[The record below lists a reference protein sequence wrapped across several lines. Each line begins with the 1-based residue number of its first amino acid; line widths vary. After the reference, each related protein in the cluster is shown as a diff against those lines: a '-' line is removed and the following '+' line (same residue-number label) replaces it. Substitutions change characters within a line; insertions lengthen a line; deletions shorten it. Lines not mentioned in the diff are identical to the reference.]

1 MVETS
6 ASRAPGPHRK
16 PRAGTGAR
24 IAGRRRRVRRPAG
37 AARAGTGARIVV
49 AGLVVGGG
57 GLLAAWV
64 IGHVGRLNDR
74 IATLEVAEE
83 RAADEAREEAARA
96 DRAERA
102 ALAAAAAREQ
112 AETEA
117 ETAQEQAAAA
127 QRHAADAE
135 ALSLAAQA
143 EARRV
148 QEEAEAT
155 RQAAEA
161 EMNRLNDA
169 LGRIAETR
177 RTALGLVMNLDEGSL
192 KFDFDRADLRPASR
206 ETLSRIAG
214 ILFTAEDFA
223 ITITG
228 HTDARGDAEYNQRL
242 SERRARAVA
251 DYLIEAGLSSARFTV
266 EGLGKAYPLDTADTD
281 EAHARNRRVELGI
294 VNARIIDPREVEP

>member
-1 MVETS
+1 MTRTP
-6 ASRAPGPHRK
+6 ASRAPAPHRK

-24 IAGRRRRVRRPAG
+24 IA
-37 AARAGTGARIVV
+37 VV
-49 AGLVVGGG
+49 SLVVGGG
-57 GLLAAWV
+57 LLAVWL
-64 IGHVGRLNDR
+64 IDHLGRLNDR
-74 IATLEVAEE
+74 IATLEVARES
-83 RAADEAREEAARA
+83 ADDEAREQAARA

-102 ALAAAAAREQ
+102 AREAATERER
-112 AETEA
+112 AEAEA
-117 ETAQEQAAAA
+117 ETARQQTAEA
-127 QRHAADAE
+127 QQQTAEAQQQTADAE
-135 ALSLAAQA
+135 A

-155 RQAAEA
+155 RRAAEA

-177 RTALGLVMNLDEGSL
+177 RTALGLVMNLDEGAL

-228 HTDARGDAEYNQRL
+228 HTDARGDAEYNRRL

-251 DYLIEAGLSSARFTV
+251 GYLIEAGLSSARFTV

>member
-1 MVETS
+1 MTRTP
-6 ASRAPGPHRK
+6 ASRAPAPHRK
-16 PRAGTGAR
+16 QRAGTGAR
-24 IAGRRRRVRRPAG
+24 IA
-37 AARAGTGARIVV
+37 VV
-49 AGLVVGGG
+49 SLVVGGG
-57 GLLAAWV
+57 LLAVWL
-64 IGHVGRLNDR
+64 IDHLGRLNDR
-74 IATLEVAEE
+74 IATLEVARES
-83 RAADEAREEAARA
+83 AADEAREQAARA

-102 ALAAAAAREQ
+102 AREAATERER
-112 AETEA
+112 AEAEA
-117 ETAQEQAAAA
+117 ETARQQTAEA
-127 QRHAADAE
+127 QQQTAEAQQQTADAE
-135 ALSLAAQA
+135 A

-155 RQAAEA
+155 RRAAEA

-177 RTALGLVMNLDEGSL
+177 RTALGLVMNLDEGAL

-228 HTDARGDAEYNQRL
+228 HTDARGDAEYNRRL

-251 DYLIEAGLSSARFTV
+251 GYLIEAGLSSARFTV

>member
-1 MVETS
+1 MIRTP

-24 IAGRRRRVRRPAG
+24 VA
-37 AARAGTGARIVV
+37 VV
-49 AGLVVGGG
+49 SLVVGG
-57 GLLAAWV
+57 GLLAAWL
-64 IGHVGRLNDR
+64 IDHLGRLNDR
-74 IATLEVAEE
+74 IATLEVAREN
-83 RAADEAREEAARA
+83 AADEAREEAARA

-102 ALAAAAAREQ
+102 AREAAAERER
-112 AETEA
+112 AEAEA
-117 ETAQEQAAAA
+117 ETARQQT
-127 QRHAADAE
+127 AE
-135 ALSLAAQA
+135 ARQQTAEAQQQTAEAQQQTAEAEA

-155 RQAAEA
+155 RRAAEA

-177 RTALGLVMNLDEGSL
+177 RTALGLVMNLDEGAL

-228 HTDARGDAEYNQRL
+228 HTDARGDAEYNRRL

-251 DYLIEAGLSSARFTV
+251 GYLIEAGLSSARFTV

>member
-1 MVETS
+1 MTRTP
-6 ASRAPGPHRK
+6 ASRAPAPHRK

-24 IAGRRRRVRRPAG
+24 IA
-37 AARAGTGARIVV
+37 VV
-49 AGLVVGGG
+49 SLVVGG
-57 GLLAAWV
+57 GLLAAWL
-64 IGHVGRLNDR
+64 IDHLGRLNDR
-74 IATLEVAEE
+74 IATLEVARES
-83 RAADEAREEAARA
+83 AADEAREEAARA

-102 ALAAAAAREQ
+102 AREAATERER
-112 AETEA
+112 AEAEA
-117 ETAQEQAAAA
+117 ETARQQT
-127 QRHAADAE
+127 AE
-135 ALSLAAQA
+135 ARQQTAEAQQQTAEAQQQTAEAEA

-155 RQAAEA
+155 RRAAEA

-177 RTALGLVMNLDEGSL
+177 RTALGLVMNLDEGAL

-228 HTDARGDAEYNQRL
+228 HTDARGDAEYNRRL

-251 DYLIEAGLSSARFTV
+251 GYLIEAGLSSARFTV

>member
-1 MVETS
+1 MTRTP
-6 ASRAPGPHRK
+6 ASRAPAPHRK

-24 IAGRRRRVRRPAG
+24 IA
-37 AARAGTGARIVV
+37 VV
-49 AGLVVGGG
+49 SLVVGG
-57 GLLAAWV
+57 GLLAAWL
-64 IGHVGRLNDR
+64 IDHLGRLNDR
-74 IATLEVAEE
+74 IATLEVARES
-83 RAADEAREEAARA
+83 AADEAREEAARA

-102 ALAAAAAREQ
+102 AREAATERER
-112 AETEA
+112 AEAEA
-117 ETAQEQAAAA
+117 ETARQQT
-127 QRHAADAE
+127 AE
-135 ALSLAAQA
+135 AQQQTAEAQQQTAEAEA

-155 RQAAEA
+155 RRAAEA

-177 RTALGLVMNLDEGSL
+177 RTALGLVMNLDEGAL

-228 HTDARGDAEYNQRL
+228 HTDARGDAEYNRRL

-251 DYLIEAGLSSARFTV
+251 GYLIEAGLSSARFTV

>member
-1 MVETS
+1 MTRTP
-6 ASRAPGPHRK
+6 ASRAPAPHRK

-24 IAGRRRRVRRPAG
+24 IA
-37 AARAGTGARIVV
+37 VV
-49 AGLVVGGG
+49 SLVVGGG
-57 GLLAAWV
+57 LLAVWL
-64 IGHVGRLNDR
+64 IDHLGRLNDR
-74 IATLEVAEE
+74 IATLEVARES
-83 RAADEAREEAARA
+83 ADDEAREQAARA

-102 ALAAAAAREQ
+102 AREAATERER
-112 AETEA
+112 AEAEA
-117 ETAQEQAAAA
+117 ETAQQ
-127 QRHAADAE
+127 QTAE
-135 ALSLAAQA
+135 AQQQTAEAQQQTAEAEA

-155 RQAAEA
+155 RRAAEA

-177 RTALGLVMNLDEGSL
+177 RTALGLVMNLDEGAL

-228 HTDARGDAEYNQRL
+228 HTDARGDAEYNRRL

-251 DYLIEAGLSSARFTV
+251 GYLIEAGLSSARFTV

>member
-1 MVETS
+1 MTRTP
-6 ASRAPGPHRK
+6 ASRAPAPHRK

-24 IAGRRRRVRRPAG
+24 IA
-37 AARAGTGARIVV
+37 VV
-49 AGLVVGGG
+49 SLVVGGG
-57 GLLAAWV
+57 LLAVWL
-64 IGHVGRLNDR
+64 IGHLGRLNDR
-74 IATLEVAEE
+74 IATLEVARES
-83 RAADEAREEAARA
+83 AADEAREQAARA

-102 ALAAAAAREQ
+102 AREAATERER
-112 AETEA
+112 AEAEA
-117 ETAQEQAAAA
+117 ETARQQTAEA
-127 QRHAADAE
+127 QQQTAEAQQQTADAE
-135 ALSLAAQA
+135 A

-155 RQAAEA
+155 RRAAEA

-177 RTALGLVMNLDEGSL
+177 RTALGLVMNLDEGAL

-228 HTDARGDAEYNQRL
+228 HTDARGDAEYNRRL

-251 DYLIEAGLSSARFTV
+251 GYLIEAGLSSARFTV

>member
-1 MVETS
+1 MTRTP

-24 IAGRRRRVRRPAG
+24 IA
-37 AARAGTGARIVV
+37 VV
-49 AGLVVGGG
+49 SLVVGG
-57 GLLAAWV
+57 GLLAAWL
-64 IGHVGRLNDR
+64 IDHLGRLNDR
-74 IATLEVAEE
+74 IATLEVAREN
-83 RAADEAREEAARA
+83 AADEAREEAARA

-102 ALAAAAAREQ
+102 AREAATERER
-112 AETEA
+112 AEAEA
-117 ETAQEQAAAA
+117 ETARQQTTEARQQTAEA
-127 QRHAADAE
+127 QQHAAEAE
-135 ALSLAAQA
+135 A

-155 RQAAEA
+155 RRAAEA

-177 RTALGLVMNLDEGSL
+177 RTALGLVMNLDEGAL

-228 HTDARGDAEYNQRL
+228 HTDARGDAEYNRRL

-251 DYLIEAGLSSARFTV
+251 GYLIEAGLSSARFTV

>member
-1 MVETS
+1 MTRTP
-6 ASRAPGPHRK
+6 ASRAPAPHRK

-24 IAGRRRRVRRPAG
+24 IA
-37 AARAGTGARIVV
+37 VV
-49 AGLVVGGG
+49 SLVVGGG
-57 GLLAAWV
+57 LLAVWL
-64 IGHVGRLNDR
+64 IDHLGRLNDR
-74 IATLEVAEE
+74 IATLEVARES
-83 RAADEAREEAARA
+83 ADDEAREQAARA

-102 ALAAAAAREQ
+102 AREAATERER
-112 AETEA
+112 AEAEA
-117 ETAQEQAAAA
+117 ETARQQT
-127 QRHAADAE
+127 AE
-135 ALSLAAQA
+135 AQQQTAEAQQQTAEAEA

-155 RQAAEA
+155 RRAAEA

-177 RTALGLVMNLDEGSL
+177 RTALGLVMNLDEGAL

-228 HTDARGDAEYNQRL
+228 HTDARGDAEYNRRL

-251 DYLIEAGLSSARFTV
+251 GYLIEAGLSSARFTV

>member
-1 MVETS
+1 MTRTP

-24 IAGRRRRVRRPAG
+24 VA
-37 AARAGTGARIVV
+37 VV
-49 AGLVVGGG
+49 SLVVGGG
-57 GLLAAWV
+57 LLAVWL
-64 IGHVGRLNDR
+64 IDHLGRLNDR
-74 IATLEVAEE
+74 IATLEVARES
-83 RAADEAREEAARA
+83 ADDEAREQAARA

-102 ALAAAAAREQ
+102 AREAATERER
-112 AETEA
+112 AEAEA
-117 ETAQEQAAAA
+117 ETARQQTAEA
-127 QRHAADAE
+127 QQQTAEAQQQTADAE
-135 ALSLAAQA
+135 A

-155 RQAAEA
+155 RRAAEA

-177 RTALGLVMNLDEGSL
+177 RTALGLVMNLDEGAL

-228 HTDARGDAEYNQRL
+228 HTDARGDAEYNRRL

-251 DYLIEAGLSSARFTV
+251 GYLIEAGLSSARFTV